1 MNPFVL
7 KRISLVGAIL
17 TVLIAVD
24 GLYMI
29 ATNYHPDDTSNN
41 GFGGFH
47 PSDGVTVLIA
57 ALLLLV
63 VTIIAFVL
71 SRRVQPETEAMI
83 KSEAEPEVE
92 G

>member
-17 TVLIAVD
+17 TVLIAID
-24 GLYMI
+24 GLYMVF
-29 ATNYHPDDTSNN
+29 TNYHPDDTSNN

-57 ALLLLV
+57 ALLLLI

-71 SRRVQPETEAMI
+71 SRRVQPE
-83 KSEAEPEVE
+83 VE